1 MLLVMVDF
9 NDLGGLLSEA
19 SVFDAVA
26 TSANAPEYDT
36 SNDEDAHN
44 TSSNTDIKQDSVYDS
59 TARRS
64 SRAVLYQTQA

>member
-26 TSANAPEYDT
+26 TSANAPEDDGG
-36 SNDEDAHN
+36 NDEDGHN
-44 TSSNTDIKQDSVYDS
+44 TGSDSNVKQDSVHEG
-59 TARRS
+59 AAVA
-64 SRAVLYQTQA
+64 SRAVFDDTQA